1 MNKVVLITG
10 SSRDM
15 GKAEAF
21 EFAQNGYDVIINYV
35 NSESKAEEVKN
46 EIEKMYNVKILK
58 IKANLANENDI
69 KNLVTKAYD
78 EFGHIDVLV
87 NNAGIAPYTPMAEKT
102 ISSFENTMMIN
113 FYAPVLLTNLIAP
126 KMMEQKYGK
135 IVNIS
140 TIDVMKS
147 YNANSAE
154 YDASKAALI
163 NFTKTSALAYQPYV
177 NVNCVCP
184 GWIHTDMTA
193 QNGEELN
200 DFFLSKICK
209 HRFGKPEEIAKL
221 VYFLASDDADFIDGE
236 TICADGG
243 FKNI

>member
-126 KMMEQKYGK
+126 KMMEQKYG
-135 IVNIS
+135 
-140 TIDVMKS
+140 
-147 YNANSAE
+147 
-154 YDASKAALI
+154 
-163 NFTKTSALAYQPYV
+163 
-177 NVNCVCP
+177 
-184 GWIHTDMTA
+184 
-193 QNGEELN
+193 
-200 DFFLSKICK
+200 
-209 HRFGKPEEIAKL
+209 
-221 VYFLASDDADFIDGE
+221 
-236 TICADGG
+236 
-243 FKNI
+243 